1 MFVNPHPDVTGA
13 IAAERTAR
21 LLGEAKVE
29 RARRTAAQWRP
40 ARFRQPTPDLQR
52 AAPAPEAAT
61 TTDRAA

>member
-1 MFVNPHPDVTGA
+1 MFVSSYQDVTA
-13 IAAERTAR
+13 VIAAERSAR

>member
-1 MFVNPHPDVTGA
+1 MFINSHPYVTGA
-13 IAAERTAR
+13 IAAERAAR